1 MRILDEQS
9 TDKVLDLVAVQGSE
23 AEKGKPAKIFVVVR
37 GVSPE
42 ICGFVSRLREVAES
56 VDWREVI
63 WVQDS
68 RKLTKKAAELW
79 FRHAGD
85 ACAVILGAG
94 LEPISLLSYDCS
106 RYEINL
112 ALLEAT
118 RSKAAR
124 ESRETPGS
132 HAVGFELD
140 RRLVGAASGLRLAS
154 R

>member
-9 TDKVLDLVAVQGSE
+9 TDKVLDLIAAQES
-23 AEKGKPAKIFVVVR
+23 EKGKPAKFFVVVR

-42 ICGFVSRLREVAES
+42 ICGFVSLLREVVES

-94 LEPISLLSYDCS
+94 LEPISFLSCDCS
-106 RYEINL
+106 RYDINL
-112 ALLEAT
+112 ALLEAM

-124 ESRETPGS
+124 ESRNARES
-132 HAVGFELD
+132 HAVGLELD
-140 RRLVGAASGLRLAS
+140 RRLVWRTASGLKLAS
-154 R
+154 H